1 MKIEE
6 QEKRKERKGKKS
18 NKSSGK
24 NGIIKRIQCNE
35 KESKNYKEKGGE
47 KGVKWPNEV
56 PSTCC
61 QRVVLKCITRFYV
74 LHNTIAGQS
83 AEGVLRAGWHC
94 NLLMMLNRGEADQP
108 AKDKSLLSA

>member
-61 QRVVLKCITRFYV
+61 QRIVLKCITRFYV

-83 AEGVLRAGWHC
+83 AESVLRAGWHC
-94 NLLMMLNRGEADQP
+94 NLLMMLKQRGGGP
-108 AKDKSLLSA
+108 AWQRTSHS